1 MSLKYPLLEKV
12 HINITRNPKLKVWL
26 VVWNWSGQ
34 KSSSEIILSS
44 LPLII
49 SKWQKPIFCHNLSPP
64 PYIPVQ
70 FTESS
75 SSHYHTPHLSPHPNQ
90 SSALPWKRIFDWN
103 PLQIW
108 RCPWL
113 YRLLLCFLLLSP
125 FPKRFIVFYV
135 RSMKLFSNW
144 YANRHPNISYKAVC
158 TKFGNTVVEFGLR
171 NDLTTTDPV
180 VGKTLFNW
188 KSNARYTP
196 SCTCPGHIYVTKM
209 CLEPSDAC
217 GLHNIIMRIPRSWD
231 MSGHICAR
239 NVYLALFV
247 WKSENQL

>member
-75 SSHYHTPHLSPHPNQ
+75 SSHYHTPHLSPHPD
-90 SSALPWKRIFDWN
+90 SPLHYLGRGFLIETHFKFEGAHGSTGCCSASF
-103 PLQIW
+103 
-108 RCPWL
+108 
-113 YRLLLCFLLLSP
+113 CFLHSQRGSLSFMFDLWNCFQIDMLIATP
-125 FPKRFIVFYV
+125 IFRT
-135 RSMKLFSNW
+135 KLF
-144 YANRHPNISYKAVC
+144 V
-158 TKFGNTVVEFGLR
+158 R
-171 NDLTTTDPV
+171 N
-180 VGKTLFNW
+180 
-188 KSNARYTP
+188 
-196 SCTCPGHIYVTKM
+196 
-209 CLEPSDAC
+209 
-217 GLHNIIMRIPRSWD
+217 
-231 MSGHICAR
+231 
-239 NVYLALFV
+239 LAIL
-247 WKSENQL
+247 